1 MGHAVVHLEVGL
13 SEDGAGIALGPVE
26 VLLRDLRV
34 VLRTD
39 AGPDSEIRWGE
50 LVVRPFS
57 DRSTKS
63 VILFCFS

>member
-1 MGHAVVHLEVGL
+1 MGHDVVHLEVGL

-50 LVVRPFS
+50 FVVRPF
-57 DRSTKS
+57 
-63 VILFCFS
+63 